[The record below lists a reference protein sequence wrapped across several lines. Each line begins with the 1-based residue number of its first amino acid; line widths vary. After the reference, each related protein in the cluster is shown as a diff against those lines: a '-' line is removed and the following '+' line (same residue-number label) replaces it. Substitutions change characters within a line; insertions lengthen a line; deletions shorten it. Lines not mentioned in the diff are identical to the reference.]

1 VLRLSE
7 EPDACY
13 CSGKEHGAN
22 SKSQSKGLPCRAYF
36 LAPDFLALDFLV
48 EAFDVGKRLIDAV
61 SGARH
66 WARPPAAVAKFWGR
80 PWRFY
85 RSSVRNSGR
94 DQPGRGKGLIL
105 RNTKGLI
112 PEIGTALARSPAVGC
127 SAMGLC

>member
-1 VLRLSE
+1 MLRLSE

-66 WARPPAAVAKFWGR
+66 WARPPAAVAKFWDVHGVFTVR
-80 PWRFY
+80 PCGIVGATNR
-85 RSSVRNSGR
+85 VG
-94 DQPGRGKGLIL
+94 
-105 RNTKGLI
+105 
-112 PEIGTALARSPAVGC
+112 ARV
-127 SAMGLC
+127 